1 MGLDLLCGRSMIKM
15 GSYSSVHA
23 QRIGFLKAEARRFK
37 SIGMKDHAKRILSCI
52 RGDEIDYA
60 AVQRTLSR
68 MIHQGTFIF
77 VLHSDHDGEWT
88 SGEASAIL
96 EAISEL
102 RSFLVNMPEL
112 RPYMTGNGT
121 YHLEPILRLSS
132 QTGLPILF
140 C

>member
-1 MGLDLLCGRSMIKM
+1 MIRM

-23 QRIGFLKAEARRFK
+23 QRIGFLKAEARRFR
-37 SIGMKDHAKRILSCI
+37 SIGMKDQAKRIMSCI

-88 SGEASAIL
+88 AGEASVIL

-102 RSFLVNMPEL
+102 RSFLGNVSEL
-112 RPYMTGNGT
+112 RPWMMGNGT